1 VALPVFHGLPARF
14 LDPVPAMFSL
24 QILFGKADRFYQ
36 LLEDAASE
44 AHESVRL
51 VIEMIKAPASAK
63 SLDDLMLTRRK
74 EKKIG
79 EQITAELVK
88 TFVTGLEREDIEA
101 LALAL
106 RKIPKTVEKMA
117 ERINLGH
124 QQIQG
129 VDFKRQIEIM
139 EQATDVVLAMVRQL
153 RDMKHLEKIHDL
165 NTKLQYLENEADRL
179 MMDLLKDLYS
189 GRYDALRAMVIR
201 DLYELMEKVIDRCRD
216 AGNVVMHIVLKNS

>member
-1 VALPVFHGLPARF
+1 MPFG
-14 LDPVPAMFSL
+14 DPVLTMFSL
-24 QILFGKADRFYQ
+24 QMLFGKADRFYQ

-51 VIEMIKAPASAK
+51 VIEMIKTPASTK
-63 SLDDLMLTRRK
+63 SLDDLTLTRRK
-74 EKKIG
+74 EKKIA